1 MAWVRG
7 RHLIQLVRL
16 GSCLIPW
23 LVHLVCLV
31 FFSEPVHV
39 KKRKHESVIEKY
51 EKVPRRLQTE
61 PEKELIHLLPIK
73 DKSGIIP
80 QAVEKPGNTQIPELV
95 Q

>member
-1 MAWVRG
+1 MKQHPG
-7 RHLIQLVRL
+7 LL
-16 GSCLIPW
+16 
-23 LVHLVCLV
+23 

-80 QAVEKPGNTQIPELV
+80 QVVEKPGKTQILELV
-95 Q
+95 

>member
-1 MAWVRG
+1 MRG
-7 RHLIQLVRL
+7 RHLIQLVIH
-16 GSCLIPW
+16 GSCLITC
-23 LVHLVCLV
+23 LVHVVCLV

-73 DKSGIIP
+73 DKTGIIP
-80 QAVEKPGNTQIPELV
+80 QAVEKPGETQILELV
-95 Q
+95 